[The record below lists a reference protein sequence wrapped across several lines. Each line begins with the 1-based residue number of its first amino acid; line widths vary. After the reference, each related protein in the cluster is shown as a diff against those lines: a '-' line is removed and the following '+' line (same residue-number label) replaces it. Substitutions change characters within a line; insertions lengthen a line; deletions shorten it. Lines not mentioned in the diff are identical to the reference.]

1 MTTAD
6 ITKRI
11 KLRAADLYD
20 DHLDR
25 SEPFTIADLTE
36 ALAAELAGSDD
47 LAFLAYMAADSAV
60 QAVDKQRT
68 KAEPQSSL
76 FDLLDKAVAVGNGQR
91 LARRSMQMKDWAAHL
106 THVAEN
112 ASRVNAS
119 AAKENQRFSELAP
132 YLANDATTEDA
143 VKAWQQAN
151 PGRDLP

>member
-25 SEPFTIADLTE
+25 GEPFTVADVTA
-36 ALAAELAGSDD
+36 ALAEELVGTDD
-47 LAFLAYMAADSAV
+47 LRFLAYLAADSAI

-68 KAEPQSSL
+68 TAPPQASL
-76 FDLLDKAVAVGNGQR
+76 FDVLDQAVAVSDGQR
-91 LARRSMQMKDWAAHL
+91 VARRNMTALDWSAHL
-106 THVAEN
+106 GHVAEN
-112 ASRVNAS
+112 AARINAS
-119 AAKENQRFSELAP
+119 AARENQRFAALAP
-132 YLANDATTEDA
+132 YLRGDVTTEQA
-143 VKAWQQAN
+143 LKAWQQDN